1 LIMGFILTNLNEAIR
16 GNYEEFRACGKKF
29 KHITLIEEAHRLLS
43 KYEAG
48 DSQNKKQGVEAFS
61 DMLAEVRKYGE
72 ALIIVDQI
80 PNKLTPEV
88 LKNTSTKIIHK
99 LFAKDDKEAVGNT
112 MALNDEQKDFLSNL
126 EPGRV
131 ILSTTGI
138 NKPLQVQIKELIST
152 TTEEDVSPADIREI
166 ALSYYGRNYK
176 RGLIQG
182 LEFFSEQ
189 PSNEIVDKFFQGNLV
204 EAWFQT
210 VKERK
215 ANKGVIHYLRDND
228 KELVRNV
235 IVTACYVVGDG
246 NDLILL
252 KERLNKYLSL
262 LEGDSN
268 ARIDSRSNNA
278 FRRNIKK

>member
-1 LIMGFILTNLNEAIR
+1 
-16 GNYEEFRACGKKF
+16 
-29 KHITLIEEAHRLLS
+29 
-43 KYEAG
+43 
-48 DSQNKKQGVEAFS
+48 
-61 DMLAEVRKYGE
+61 
-72 ALIIVDQI
+72 
-80 PNKLTPEV
+80 
-88 LKNTSTKIIHK
+88 
-99 LFAKDDKEAVGNT
+99 VGNT

-182 LEFFSEQ
+182 LEFFAEQ
-189 PSNEIVDKFFQGNLV
+189 PSNKVIDEFLQGTLI
-204 EAWFQT
+204 EAWFKT
-210 VKERK
+210 VNERK
-215 ANKGVIHYLRDND
+215 ANKGVIQCLRDND
-228 KELVRNV
+228 KAFVLNV
-235 IVTACYVVGDG
+235 IVTACYVTGDD

-252 KERLNKYLSL
+252 KERLNEYLSL
-262 LEGDSN
+262 LEVDSKISISLN
-268 ARIDSRSNNA
+268 FNNA

>member
-1 LIMGFILTNLNEAIR
+1 
-16 GNYEEFRACGKKF
+16 
-29 KHITLIEEAHRLLS
+29 
-43 KYEAG
+43 
-48 DSQNKKQGVEAFS
+48 V
-61 DMLAEVRKYGE
+61 AEVRKYGE